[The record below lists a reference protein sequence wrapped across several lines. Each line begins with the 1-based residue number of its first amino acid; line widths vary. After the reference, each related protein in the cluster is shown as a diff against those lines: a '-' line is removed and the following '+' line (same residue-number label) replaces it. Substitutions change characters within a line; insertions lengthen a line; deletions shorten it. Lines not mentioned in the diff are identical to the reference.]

1 MTLETWLHILNMV
14 LLLGVTGM
22 LVAVLVQ
29 VMKMIKRFKD
39 DEDTGKDEEESESA
53 S

>member
-1 MTLETWLHILNMV
+1 MTLETWLHILNLV

-39 DEDTGKDEEESESA
+39 DDTGKDEDENESA

>member
-29 VMKMIKRFKD
+29 VMKMIKRFQTDKD
-39 DEDTGKDEEESESA
+39 NEDENESA

>member
-1 MTLETWLHILNMV
+1 MRLETWLHILNLV

-22 LVAVLVQ
+22 LVAVFVLIL
-29 VMKMIKRFKD
+29 KMIKRFQD
-39 DEDTGKDEEESESA
+39 DEDGGKDKGEGENA